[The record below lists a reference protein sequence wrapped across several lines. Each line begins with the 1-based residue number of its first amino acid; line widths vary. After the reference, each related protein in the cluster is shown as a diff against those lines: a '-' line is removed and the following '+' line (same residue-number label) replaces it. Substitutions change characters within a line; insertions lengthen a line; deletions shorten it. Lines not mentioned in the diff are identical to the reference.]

1 MKEIRKS
8 WKLLVGMFL
17 FAVGIMVNG
26 SVETFAENKFITIK
40 DVDNPKEFK
49 GQFVVGDNRYYTY
62 KVTATE
68 TGIYS
73 ITGKATF
80 SNSSYDYPLLRIYA
94 YNASKQAMS
103 INAGVGDKTDVIVT
117 NAKIY
122 MVKGKTY
129 YIGFWVQ
136 HLNGQSV
143 EVTMSKTD
151 LVAQPKM
158 EYKVTFY
165 PNRGTADQYVNGNY
179 NWDSE
184 NATLTFDNCEIGP
197 CEVIF
202 SAINSDKPNGENYY
216 FAVDDFPNI
225 KDIKVVFKGENK
237 YSCYMNSSNSSSP
250 LFHIFEGC
258 GNTDFVNVGIEFTG
272 GGTVNIDEEY
282 PPVFI
287 STVGDVRFDNITIN
301 AVWDNLAIWGRR
313 NFYTES
319 NLTLS
324 DTVINCMLERFDDST
339 VLNAAGNIVVD
350 NSYIIINADLGRE
363 SDRPHFSGVFDA
375 DVNVLLNSGGLY
387 VVAESEYLELL
398 EKNMYGSYSMNA
410 EQIKVDKDNFIIL
423 SGKKLDI
430 SKIKYSLEKAPCIYD
445 GKPQTPKVIIAG
457 LKEGVDYEVEY
468 SDNVNIGTAKFKV
481 IGIGRF
487 EGTIEGTF
495 EIAEKSVENQAGED
509 KDVNTE
515 TTLTDGKLIYKILK
529 DASADGKKAG
539 KVKVIGLKKKNLK
552 KITVKSVVK
561 FNGKKYKVTSIAAN
575 AFKGNRKIT
584 KVTIGK
590 NLRSIGKKAFFGCK
604 KLKSVK
610 IKSKKLKVG
619 KKAFYRKGGKKL
631 TIKVPKKLKKK
642 YKKAFKKAKTN
653 KYVVK

>member
-1 MKEIRKS
+1 M
-8 WKLLVGMFL
+8 
-17 FAVGIMVNG
+17 
-26 SVETFAENKFITIK
+26 
-40 DVDNPKEFK
+40 
-49 GQFVVGDNRYYTY
+49 
-62 KVTATE
+62 
-68 TGIYS
+68 
-73 ITGKATF
+73 
-80 SNSSYDYPLLRIYA
+80 
-94 YNASKQAMS
+94 
-103 INAGVGDKTDVIVT
+103 
-117 NAKIY
+117 
-122 MVKGKTY
+122 
-129 YIGFWVQ
+129 
-136 HLNGQSV
+136 
-143 EVTMSKTD
+143 
-151 LVAQPKM
+151 
-158 EYKVTFY
+158 
-165 PNRGTADQYVNGNY
+165 
-179 NWDSE
+179 
-184 NATLTFDNCEIGP
+184 
-197 CEVIF
+197 
-202 SAINSDKPNGENYY
+202 
-216 FAVDDFPNI
+216 
-225 KDIKVVFKGENK
+225 
-237 YSCYMNSSNSSSP
+237 
-250 LFHIFEGC
+250 
-258 GNTDFVNVGIEFTG
+258 
-272 GGTVNIDEEY
+272 
-282 PPVFI
+282 FI

-363 SDRPHFSGVFDA
+363 FDRPHFSGVFDA

-481 IGIGRF
+481 TGIGRF

-515 TTLTDGKLIYKILK
+515 TTLTDGKLIYKILL

-539 KVKVIGLKKKNLK
+539 KVKVIGLKKKSLK
-552 KITVKSVVK
+552 KIAVKSVVK
-561 FNGKKYKVTSIAAN
+561 LNGKKYKVTSIAAN
-575 AFKGNRKIT
+575 AFKGNKKIT

-590 NLRSIGKKAFFGCK
+590 NVRSIGKKAFFGCK

-642 YKKAFKKAKTN
+642 YKKAFKRAKTN
-653 KYVVK
+653 KYVIK